1 MLSTGQLKPV
11 EPNTHDCL
19 TELGLSLFRYVS
31 YMSLLACAVAFA
43 LAFLLALLLFQNIA
57 VAVLVAVLVDERS

>member
-19 TELGLSLFRYVS
+19 TKLGLSLLKYVS
-31 YMSLLACAVAFA
+31 CTSLLACAVAFD
-43 LAFLLALLLFQNIA
+43 LAFLLALLLLQNIA